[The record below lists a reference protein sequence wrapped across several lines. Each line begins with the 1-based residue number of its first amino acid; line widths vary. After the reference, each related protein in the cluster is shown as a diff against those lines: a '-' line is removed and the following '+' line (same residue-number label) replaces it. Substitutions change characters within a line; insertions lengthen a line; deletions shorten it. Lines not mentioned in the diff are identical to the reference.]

1 MTSTNHYRDQ
11 IQRATSRLAQLQAR
25 ELIALQRQEA
35 KEKETKLRNE
45 ARRRRQVAEL
55 VFLAGAQN
63 LPDDEIMI
71 ALRRHKDRLEG
82 RRHSGDHYTEPARG
96 SQQA

>member
-25 ELIALQRQEA
+25 ELLALQRQEA
-35 KEKETKLRNE
+35 KEKEAKRREE

-63 LPDDEIMI
+63 LPDDEIMT
-71 ALRRHKDRLEG
+71 ALRIHKDHLDEN
-82 RRHSGDHYTEPARG
+82 RRSSRH
-96 SQQA
+96 

>member
-11 IQRATSRLAQLQAR
+11 IQRATIRLAQLQAK
-25 ELIALQRQEA
+25 ELLALQRQEA
-35 KEKETKLRNE
+35 KEKEAKRREE

-71 ALRRHKDRLEG
+71 ALRRHKDHLDEEWRSS
-82 RRHSGDHYTEPARG
+82 RH
-96 SQQA
+96 

>member
-25 ELIALQRQEA
+25 ELLALQRQEG
-35 KEKETKLRNE
+35 KEKEAKRREE

-71 ALRRHKDRLEG
+71 ALRRHKDHLDEERASS
-82 RRHSGDHYTEPARG
+82 RH
-96 SQQA
+96 

>member
-1 MTSTNHYRDQ
+1 MDSTNHYRDQ

-25 ELIALQRQEA
+25 ELLALQRQEA
-35 KEKETKLRNE
+35 KEKETKRRNE

-63 LPDDEIMI
+63 LPDDEIVI
-71 ALRRHKDRLEG
+71 ALRRLR
-82 RRHSGDHYTEPARG
+82 DHLTGEQLSSR
-96 SQQA
+96 Q

>member
-1 MTSTNHYRDQ
+1 MDSTNHYRDQ

-25 ELIALQRQEA
+25 ELLALQRREA
-35 KEKETKLRNE
+35 KEKETKRRNE

-63 LPDDEIMI
+63 FPDDEIVI
-71 ALRRHKDRLEG
+71 ALRRHREHLSGEQFSS
-82 RRHSGDHYTEPARG
+82 RH
-96 SQQA
+96 